1 MNPGFIAS
9 QIKRVNRNYLITALI
24 LLLLGG
30 ALLAVSARE
39 LFNVLAGP
47 AAIDRASLLNL
58 TKPGDLWRYNVTF
71 TADKNVDSGVTQVT
85 TTSRGGVTTGSRTS
99 AYYRALLIEDKI
111 IVAKM
116 PDQNASTIVRGAL
129 VAIPKDVQTEIIDD
143 AIAST
148 PTLKGRFLPYML
160 DAVDFGKSAVILGIG
175 ILVLLGAGLFMAFQF
190 ARRAFAGENHPIL
203 TALAKYGQ
211 PQFVRTAIDATI
223 PEGAKTRG
231 AGFLASNVM
240 LFPSTYGMA
249 TFGVSDLV
257 WAYRLNTRRNGV
269 TTITLQMADKDGKQR
284 ATPALSDA
292 TATSMLKT
300 LAETAPWMVVGYSAE
315 LEKSWKT
322 NKQAF
327 IQAVQDRR
335 AAMQS
340 QPNR

>member
-1 MNPGFIAS
+1 MSLLALLLVGAVLGTVIGMLGGGGGVLAVPMLVAIGEPVLSAS
-9 QIKRVNRNYLITALI
+9 TMSLVVVGTGAAAALVPHQRAHRVDWRIGLLFGALGSVGAVVGARLSSALPAD
-24 LLLLGG
+24 LLLLG
-30 ALLAVSARE
+30 
-39 LFNVLAGP
+39 F
-47 AAIDRASLLNL
+47 
-58 TKPGDLWRYNVTF
+58 
-71 TADKNVDSGVTQVT
+71 
-85 TTSRGGVTTGSRTS
+85 
-99 AYYRALLIEDKI
+99 
-111 IVAKM
+111 
-116 PDQNASTIVRGAL
+116 
-129 VAIPKDVQTEIIDD
+129 
-143 AIAST
+143 
-148 PTLKGRFLPYML
+148 
-160 DAVDFGKSAVILGIG
+160 G